1 MKTKASEEVNMS
13 KTSTHTHLGTGQQVT
28 VKVDAGTVRRETEE
42 ERRIRR
48 SLELP
53 VLMAAKK

>member
-1 MKTKASEEVNMS
+1 MS